1 MKTALTA
8 WHRVGNLVRLMPP
21 AKAEKVR
28 AAWRQKFRRVC
39 RPGRLIRM
47 ALWGETKVSS
57 RLPGRGARQ
66 GAGCGAAS
74 AVQAVLRPA
83 GTGLEASGGRGQA
96 GNSTPGRPGWGWMD
110 GLAVHSSLWPR
121 VLGVKSPWDAGPGHG
136 GWAWVLYLVGLAQS
150 QLEGRWQR
158 WAEKGAELQGSC
170 GEASACPPGSSGLGL
185 VWGLSQLRVRD
196 QSPSSST
203 AQYEM
208 WMPPRSS
215 QTSAP

>member
-74 AVQAVLRPA
+74 AAQAVLRPA

-110 GLAVHSSLWPR
+110 ELAVHSSLWPR
-121 VLGVKSPWDAGPGHG
+121 VLGVKSPWDAGPGRLRLSDKREPTGPGTSRLVQGHG
-136 GWAWVLYLVGLAQS
+136 GRSGGKPVWLPHSPG
-150 QLEGRWQR
+150 
-158 WAEKGAELQGSC
+158 GA
-170 GEASACPPGSSGLGL
+170 
-185 VWGLSQLRVRD
+185 LRI
-196 QSPSSST
+196 
-203 AQYEM
+203 
-208 WMPPRSS
+208 
-215 QTSAP
+215 